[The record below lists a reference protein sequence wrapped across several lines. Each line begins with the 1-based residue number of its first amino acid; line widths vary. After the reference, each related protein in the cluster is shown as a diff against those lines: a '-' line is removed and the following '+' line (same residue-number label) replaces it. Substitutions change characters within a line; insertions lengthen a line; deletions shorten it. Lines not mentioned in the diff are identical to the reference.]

1 VVTSVDGTRHR
12 RDWGDAAE
20 CEDRSRRWMAY
31 NPLFKNSYVDV
42 DMF

>member
-1 VVTSVDGTRHR
+1 MELVTNRIG
-12 RDWGDAAE
+12 GDAAE
-20 CEDRSRRWMAY
+20 CEDRRRRWMAY